1 MVDDRL
7 LPPPRRTPTSAR
19 SAARIDAVERLPRAL
34 YGIAHLASSSLDM
47 HAVLAE
53 MHRLVGELMAAESL
67 FVVLMDADRAHFRFL
82 YFADSHEIRPPP
94 ANQPIALADY
104 PNSATAALM
113 ARGQPVYGS
122 VEQVAAELG
131 VAFPEVHGPLA
142 TDWLGVPMFDASTTD
157 TGVVCGALV
166 VQTYDGS
173 VRFGEQ
179 ERDLLVFVAQ
189 LVQSVLER
197 RSLQQRLEQR
207 VEERTLALRAEIGE
221 RRRAEHLQR
230 VLYRIAEL
238 SASPIAL
245 SDFFAAVH
253 ASVGELLN
261 AKNFY
266 IALLDEDGEG
276 LWFPYQVDETGDT
289 YPPRRLRRGLTEY
302 LLRQGKPVMID
313 FAASMQLSSAGEIEA
328 IGTESVCWLGVP
340 LRPSERNVGAVVVQ
354 SYTEGVVYSQADQD
368 LLSFVSVHI
377 ANGLERKQGQ
387 DALRSNNS
395 ELKETLQRLRDTQRE
410 LVNAE
415 KMAALGQLV
424 AGVAHE
430 VNTPL
435 GIAITAT
442 SGLAQET
449 QTLAK
454 KFASGQLQR
463 SEMESHF
470 TFSDEA
476 LRLLGRNLQRAA
488 ELVRTFKHV
497 AVDRSSDGRR
507 QFKLNEFI
515 AELLPSLALLWKHR
529 PVQLEVNCAPEL
541 TLDSF
546 PGALGQV
553 LTNLVQN
560 ALLHA
565 FPGDRRG
572 HMRLLASADGD
583 ARVRIEFSDDGI
595 GIQAEHLPRIFEPF
609 FTTRRGHGGTGLGLQ
624 IVFNLV
630 SEKLGGS
637 VQAASEAATGTRFV
651 LSLPRLAP
659 GE

>member
-1 MVDDRL
+1 MVDDRQVPA
-7 LPPPRRTPTSAR
+7 PPPAPDAVHVAVRA
-19 SAARIDAVERLPRAL
+19 DAVERLPRAL

-53 MHRLVGELMAAESL
+53 MHGLVGELMAAESL
-67 FVVLMDADRAHFRFL
+67 FVVLLDADRAHFRFL
-82 YFADSHEIRPPP
+82 YFADSHERRPPP
-94 ANQPIALADY
+94 VNQPMAIADY

-113 ARGQPVYGS
+113 ARGRPVYGS
-122 VEQVAAELG
+122 VDRVAAELG
-131 VAFPEVHGPLA
+131 VPFPDVQGPLA
-142 TDWLGVPMFDASTTD
+142 SDWLGVPMFDASTRED
-157 TGVVCGALV
+157 GIVCGALV
-166 VQTYDGS
+166 VQSYDAS
-173 VRFGEQ
+173 ARFGEQ

-189 LVQSVLER
+189 LVQSLLER

-207 VEERTLALRAEIGE
+207 VEERTLALRDEIAE
-221 RRRAEHLQR
+221 RRRAEHLQQ
-230 VLYRIAEL
+230 VLYRIADL

-253 ASVGELLN
+253 ASVDELLN

-266 IALLDEDGEG
+266 IALLDDDGEG

-289 YPPRRLRRGLTEY
+289 YVPRRLRRGLTEY
-302 LLRQGKPVMID
+302 VMRLGKPVLID
-313 FAASMQLSSAGEIEA
+313 LATANRLASEGEIEH
-328 IGTESVCWLGVP
+328 IGSDSVCWLGVP
-340 LRPSERNVGAVVVQ
+340 LRPGERTVGAVVVQ
-354 SYTEGVVYSQADQD
+354 SYTEGIVYSQADQD

-387 DALRSNNS
+387 DALRRNVG
-395 ELKETLQRLRDTQRE
+395 ELKETLQRLRDTQRD

-449 QTLAK
+449 HTLLK
-454 KFASGQLQR
+454 TFEGGQLQR
-463 SEMESHF
+463 SQLEAHF

-488 ELVRTFKHV
+488 ELIRTFKHV

-507 QFKLNEFI
+507 QFHLNEFI

-529 PVQLEVNCAPEL
+529 PVQLQVVCEPDL
-541 TLDSF
+541 KLDSF

-565 FPGDRRG
+565 FPGDRPG
-572 HMRLLASADGD
+572 QMKLLACADGD
-583 ARVRIEFSDDGI
+583 ARVRIEFCDDGI
-595 GIQAEHLPRIFEPF
+595 GIPAEHLPRIFEPF

-624 IVFNLV
+624 IVFNLI

-637 VQAASEAATGTRFV
+637 VQAFSDAAAGTRFV
-651 LSLPRLAP
+651 LNLPRLAP

>member
-1 MVDDRL
+1 MVDDRQ
-7 LPPPRRTPTSAR
+7 LPPQRRMLTSAD
-19 SAARIDAVERLPRAL
+19 ARACVDAVERLPRAL
-34 YGIAHLASSSLDM
+34 YGIADLASSSLDM
-47 HAVLAE
+47 HSVLAE

-67 FVVLMDADRAHFRFL
+67 FVVLLDTDRAHFRFL
-82 YFADSHEIRPPP
+82 YFADSHELRPPP
-94 ANQPIALADY
+94 VNQPMAIADY

-113 ARGQPVYGS
+113 ARGQPVDGS
-122 VEQVAAELG
+122 VAHVAAELG
-131 VAFPEVHGPLA
+131 VAFPNVDGPLA
-142 TDWLGVPMFDASTTD
+142 SHWLGVPMFDASTTEI
-157 TGVVCGALV
+157 GVVCGALV
-166 VQTYDGS
+166 VQTYDTS

-207 VEERTLALRAEIGE
+207 VEERTQALRNEIAERE
-221 RRRAEHLQR
+221 RAERLQR
-230 VLYRIAEL
+230 ALYRIAEL

-245 SDFFAAVH
+245 SEFFAAVH
-253 ASVGELLN
+253 ASVDELLN

-266 IALLDEDGEG
+266 IALLDDDGEG

-302 LLRQGKPVMID
+302 LFRQGKPVLID
-313 FAASMQLSSAGEIEA
+313 LDASMRLADAGEIEA

-340 LRPSERNVGAVVVQ
+340 LRFSDRIVGAIVIQ
-354 SYTEGVVYSQADQD
+354 TYTEGLLYNQADQD

-387 DALRSNNS
+387 DALRRNIS
-395 ELKETLQRLRDTQRE
+395 ELEETLQRLRDTQRE
-410 LVNAE
+410 LVNSE

-449 QTLAK
+449 QTLLK
-454 KFASGQLQR
+454 KFEGGQLQR
-463 SEMESHF
+463 SEMEAHF

-507 QFKLNEFI
+507 KFQLNEFI

-529 PVQLEVNCAPEL
+529 PVQLEVQCEPDL

-565 FPGDRRG
+565 FPGDRHG
-572 HMRLLASADGD
+572 QMRLLASADGD
-583 ARVRIEFSDDGI
+583 ARVRIEFCDDGI
-595 GIQAEHLPRIFEPF
+595 GIQAKHLPHIFEPF

-637 VQAASEAATGTRFV
+637 VQAFSDTAAGTRFV
-651 LSLPRLAP
+651 LNLPRLAP